1 MCCCYCERTWGGL
14 VVGKCYHVSTW
25 GGRLR
30 VGLDNPAVL
39 WDSYV
44 LVQCSLVLPMR
55 GGSPLTPG
63 GLVTALLLL

>member
-1 MCCCYCERTWGGL
+1 M
-14 VVGKCYHVSTW
+14 GKCYHVSTW

-30 VGLDNPAVL
+30 VGLDNPGVL

-44 LVQCSLVLPMR
+44 LVQCSLALPMGGGGG

>member
-1 MCCCYCERTWGGL
+1 M
-14 VVGKCYHVSTW
+14 GKCYHVSTW

-63 GLVTALLLL
+63 DLVTADHCSFVLPKRRKSGR

>member
-1 MCCCYCERTWGGL
+1 M
-14 VVGKCYHVSTW
+14 GKCYHVSTW
-25 GGRLR
+25 DGRLR

-44 LVQCSLVLPMR
+44 LVQCRMKGG